1 MILLRCKISNTKIE
15 KLWLPALRA
24 SCKCDH
30 STKSDHPCKSMF
42 DLTKWQINSQ
52 IITNKRK
59 PEFAYPLRFALTLS
73 VVQVVLHAP
82 PPPNTVSVIE
92 QLWHSAYRKRKI
104 KHKNFNEEQNDF
116 DNDHESRRIDTAVGA
131 VLSARADDRLRR
143 TQHHITRH
151 IRCSACTFSNSKSN
165 TEQTI
170 TNDSNRSWERQAV
183 ADQTAQLRRSS
194 MASTAIRSSRTLRLF
209 WSTSVFMI
217 FVEYYLVIDY

>member
-1 MILLRCKISNTKIE
+1 MQEHVRLNEMTNQFANNHKQTKTRVC
-15 KLWLPALRA
+15 LPVEICVDVKRGAGCAACAATAKHRIGRRA
-24 SCKCDH
+24 
-30 STKSDHPCKSMF
+30 
-42 DLTKWQINSQ
+42 IV
-52 IITNKRK
+52 
-59 PEFAYPLRFALTLS
+59 TLS
-73 VVQVVLHAP
+73 L
-82 PPPNTVSVIE
+82 S
-92 QLWHSAYRKRKI
+92 KRKI
-104 KHKNFNEEQNDF
+104 KHKNFKEEQNDF